1 MDQVCCVC
9 GEALDGENVSRCRLC
24 GGSFHLAWSTGA
36 NIKECGTYW
45 FHPEHCGLNFICR
58 LCEAGLGTGGGQSP
72 NQFTTS

>member
-9 GEALDGENVSRCRLC
+9 HEALDGENVSRCRLC
-24 GGSFHLAWSTGA
+24 GGSFHMAWSTGG

-58 LCEAGLGTGGGQSP
+58 LCEAKLGTGGAQSP
-72 NQFTTS
+72 SQFATS